1 MSLPTN
7 DLLSAFHDGEANSAE
22 RVAVERCLAE
32 SAEARRELSET
43 RQVSSLLKELPRERL
58 PVEFPQ
64 QVLQAI
70 EREMLIPSLP
80 SGSDALPP
88 TAHSLR
94 RWIGAAAV
102 LTSAAGL
109 LLLVRA
115 IDERPAREFASA
127 PRSASAPTKFSLDSS
142 TSVAATAPLAADAV
156 ADDRQ
161 AAGGFG
167 GGAAAKSVAMGAAAG
182 AGPSP
187 ASVASRESDALF
199 FDQSSLKDAKI
210 GDVVRAMQTEGTEVA
225 VVWLTVVD
233 RQEGLAGLQFLL
245 ADNRIARAETNS
257 KAAETRKAKSTKP
270 KANSDQMHAV
280 FVESD
285 AEHLAAALKQLRDQS
300 FVQSLEVDQ
309 PIELAQLEDAGA
321 GVDSM
326 LATRRSMTTTDPAKK
341 IAAAPAPLIA
351 PKSGPTRS
359 KADSAVTEQL
369 AQQTMLEVPRET
381 LLQNSLNQ
389 QFRNRSNIRNAP
401 RAAVA
406 DEKSADKATAEQRPM
421 QVLFVIVDQTQ
432 AGKSASPNNAPKANP
447 PAKARTKP
455 AKPNGQDGAA

>member
-1 MSLPTN
+1 MSLPAN

-22 RVAVERCLAE
+22 RAAVERCLAE

-80 SGSDALPP
+80 NGSDALPP
-88 TAHSLR
+88 TTHSSR
-94 RWIGAAAV
+94 RWIGAAAL

-115 IDERPAREFASA
+115 IDERPAIGGREFASA
-127 PRSASAPTKFSLDSS
+127 SAPAGFRLDSS
-142 TSVAATAPLAADAV
+142 TSVTATAPMAADAV
-156 ADDRQ
+156 ADNRE

-167 GGAAAKSVAMGAAAG
+167 GGAASKSVAMGAAAG
-182 AGPSP
+182 ASPST

-270 KANSDQMHAV
+270 KANADQMHAV

-321 GVDSM
+321 GFDSM

-351 PKSGPTRS
+351 PKSAPTRS

-389 QFRNRSNIRNAP
+389 QSRNRSNIRNAP
-401 RAAVA
+401 RATVA
-406 DEKSADKATAEQRPM
+406 DEKSADKAPAEQRPM
-421 QVLFVIVDQTQ
+421 QVLFVIVDQAQ
-432 AGKSASPNNAPKANP
+432 AGKSVSPNNAPKANP
-447 PAKARTKP
+447 PAKARTEP
-455 AKPNGQDGAA
+455 TKPNGQDGAA